1 MRELMSRDLELA
13 GCSPEPLMN
22 YLKSLGILG
31 IVSEQKDEGVR
42 GWWKG
47 DTFWLRSQWLAP
59 SANEAQKQD
68 ELVRFLLE
76 EYAPTPIL
84 APWNAGSGFF
94 LKWDEKGRR
103 FKSRDASNAL
113 EKIEKSDS
121 PRFATYRDQIMAV
134 KKLLSKSGEH
144 FNPHHAIS
152 QIRDRAHQE
161 SWSKKKADEQVKKL
175 LDNRMFFTL
184 GGTTYAIEK
193 SEKDEFLREIR
204 SSLADQVLK
213 WIDATFVLRTGEKKN
228 RVEAPLLGSGG
239 NIGNSDFSARFAQL
253 LTSCLP
259 VDHQDPVPNCSEELL
274 RNALFGE
281 LTSNLIG
288 VAVDQFDPG
297 RAGGANMYQGLEAAP
312 RLNPWDYVLMIEGAI
327 LLRSGT
333 SKRLAS
339 YGSSASFPFTVL
351 GARAGFA
358 SAGADEARAEQ
369 WLPLWS
375 RACSAAEVV
384 ALFAEGRSQL
394 GARSARNGID
404 FARAASSLGVDR
416 GIRQFVRIQ
425 YQPRLGDNY
434 LANVLGRF
442 DVVSRGP
449 VDLLREADA
458 WLASLRSACSG
469 KNVAPRIASALRRV
483 DSSTFEFCRYGGADR
498 FQQIV
503 IAMGHAERELSTAER
518 FREEHKL
525 KPIPELSAAWAPAA
539 NDRTPEFALARALA
553 SIHESEGKI
562 GPLRVNLEP
571 ADWKKRFRAWAERD
585 RAVVWNASDLPM
597 NLLRILE
604 RRIMDG
610 KRLGC
615 ESLPLASSYTASLG
629 AISAFISGDVD
640 DERIKNSLW
649 GLMLLRHGPPA
660 PTTPADHTVLPREYA
675 LLKLLFL
682 PRPVM
687 TERRGDR
694 LHWRL
699 ARESESGIRIRPE
712 PRIVSFLRTARIGE
726 ACKLAAQ
733 RLRSSGLIPMPGNL
747 PTGVMRDTTWA
758 ECQFDGRYANRL
770 GAALL
775 FPVSSATVDYLA
787 RLVCREESAAAEAF
801 AVSTAGE
808 SNG

>member
-1 MRELMSRDLELA
+1 MSKLALHDLELP

-22 YLKSLGILG
+22 YLKALGILRL
-31 IVSEQKDEGVR
+31 VSEQKDEGVR
-42 GWWKG
+42 VWWKG
-47 DTFWLRSQWLAP
+47 DAFWLRSQRLGP
-59 SANEAQKQD
+59 SANEVEERD
-68 ELVRFLLE
+68 ELVRFFIE

-103 FKSRDASNAL
+103 FKSREASDAL
-113 EKIEKSDS
+113 EKVVKSDS
-121 PRFATYRDQIMAV
+121 PRFAKYRDQILAV
-134 KKLLSKSGEH
+134 KKLLAKSGEH
-144 FNPHHAIS
+144 FDPDQAIS
-152 QIRDRAHQE
+152 QIRDRGRQE
-161 SWSKKKADEQVKKL
+161 KWAKKKVDEEVKKL
-175 LDNRMFFTL
+175 LDSRMLLTL
-184 GGTTYAIEK
+184 GGTAYAIEK

-204 SSLADQVLK
+204 SSLADELLR
-213 WIDATFVLRTGEKKN
+213 WIDATFVFRTGQKKN

-253 LTSCLP
+253 FTLCLP
-259 VDHQDPVPNCSEELL
+259 IDHQDPVPICSEELL

-281 LTSNLIG
+281 LTSNLIA

-339 YGSSASFPFTVL
+339 YGSSASFPFTVA

-369 WLPLWS
+369 WLPLWN

-394 GARSARNGID
+394 GARSARDGID

-416 GIRQFVRIQ
+416 GIKQFVRIQ

-442 DVVSRGP
+442 DVVSRES
-449 VDLLREADA
+449 VDLLREADG
-458 WLASLRSACSG
+458 WLASLRLACSG
-469 KNVAPRIASALRRV
+469 KNVPPRIASALRRV
-483 DSSTFEFCRYGGADR
+483 DSAIFEFCRYGGADR

-503 IAMGHAERELSTAER
+503 TAFGRAERELSAAER

-525 KPIPELSAAWAPAA
+525 RPVPELSAGWARAA
-539 NDRTPEFALARALA
+539 DDRTPEFALARALA
-553 SIHESEGKI
+553 SIEPEGRV
-562 GPLRVNLEP
+562 GPLRANLES
-571 ADWKKRFRAWAERD
+571 ADWKKQFRAWAERD
-585 RAVVWNASDLPM
+585 RSVVWGAGDSAT
-597 NLLRILE
+597 NLLRVLE

-610 KRLGC
+610 ERVGC
-615 ESLPLASSYTASLG
+615 ESLPLASSDTVSLG

-640 DERIKNSLW
+640 DERIEDLLW
-649 GLMLLRHGPPA
+649 GLTLVSPENSA
-660 PTTPADHTVLPREYA
+660 PSASADDTVLPREYA

-682 PRPVM
+682 PRPLM
-687 TERRGDR
+687 TGRRGDR
-694 LHWRL
+694 VRWRL
-699 ARESESGIRIRPE
+699 ARNGESGIRIRPE
-712 PRIVSFLRTARIGE
+712 PRILSLLRSARVGE
-726 ACKLAAQ
+726 ACKIAAQ
-733 RLRSSGLIPMPGNL
+733 RLRSSGLIPLPGSL
-747 PTGVMRDTTWA
+747 PTGVTRDA
-758 ECQFDGRYANRL
+758 EWNEGQFHGRDAYRL

-775 FPVSSATVDYLA
+775 LPISSASVGHLA
-787 RLVCREESAAAEAF
+787 HLACREQSAAAEAF

-808 SNG
+808 TNE